1 MRVLITA
8 LLVTSIMCGH
18 SYSALQEMVEEFI
31 GSGTEWN
38 SQIEPKLALYN
49 PLPKFN
55 FQPAQMAYFEI
66 NPNLKRTGRS
76 VQKKTESKLTKE
88 KRKIKELLHVLNE
101 YACIETFDNTN
112 WDNPNWVFTCS

>member
-1 MRVLITA
+1 MRVFITA
-8 LLVTSIMCGH
+8 LLVTSIKCGH
-18 SYSALQEMVEEFI
+18 SYSPLQEMVEEFI
-31 GSGTEWN
+31 SSGTEWN
-38 SQIEPKLALYN
+38 SQIEPKFGLYN
-49 PLPKFN
+49 PLPKFD
-55 FQPAQMAYFEI
+55 FQTDHMAYSEI
-66 NPNLKRTGRS
+66 NPKLKRAGRS